1 MFSACYCASALLSI
15 SGFSYVGGCAKASE
29 YGRAGA
35 CIKARCVQDRILKLI
50 GERNERWWC

>member
-35 CIKARCVQDRILKLI
+35 CIKARCVQDRF
-50 GERNERWWC
+50 